1 MSGSS
6 SPSPA
11 ALLKADSFF
20 AGADDSAAA
29 AAAAVH
35 VMSASSASASPPP
48 APLALETDVC
58 SLFCCA
64 GGTIEC
70 AAKSKSVLK
79 ACTRRLADHARGQV
93 CPRHHAHIKCSTC
106 QATVHVGCWTQVANG
121 EFVLPKASSWCCGKC
136 PIDAPVPFVKEEG
149 LATAADSAAL
159 EVAVK
164 PFVMF
169 CNKETLVKTFKME
182 GWRTRNSNEKWL
194 RFDCTTCDVKFS
206 ASNIADPDDDT
217 ERWRVSGKP
226 ASHSCHQGGTTTY
239 HISKLSVPEE
249 VLKAIEMLAV
259 SRACLQSHIIV
270 CVVLM
275 YTTLHLTH
283 CRLF

>member
-6 SPSPA
+6 SPSPGA
-11 ALLKADSFF
+11 FQRADLFF
-20 AGADDSAAA
+20 ASANDSAAA

-35 VMSASSASASPPP
+35 AMSASSASASPPP
-48 APLALETDVC
+48 ALETDVC

-64 GGTIEC
+64 GGSIEY
-70 AAKSKSVLK
+70 AKSKGVLK

-93 CPRHHAHIKCSTC
+93 CPLHHAHIKCATC
-106 QATVHVGCWTQVANG
+106 QATVHVGCWTQLANG

-136 PIDAPVPFVKEEG
+136 PIDPPVPLVKEEG
-149 LATAADSAAL
+149 LETAADSAAL
-159 EVAVK
+159 EVAY
-164 PFVMF
+164 VMF

-182 GWRTRNSNEKWL
+182 GWRTRNSNEKWC
-194 RFDCTTCDVKFS
+194 RFDCVTCDVKFS

-239 HISKLSVPEE
+239 HVSKLSVPEE
-249 VLKAIEMLAV
+249 VLKEIEMLAV